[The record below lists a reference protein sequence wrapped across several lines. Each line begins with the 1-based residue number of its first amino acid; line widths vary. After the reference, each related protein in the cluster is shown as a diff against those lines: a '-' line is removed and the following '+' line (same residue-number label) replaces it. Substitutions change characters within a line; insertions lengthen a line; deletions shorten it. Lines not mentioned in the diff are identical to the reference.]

1 MLWCND
7 HRCCHLY
14 AACNVCINHD
24 FRESSDHFSGN
35 MKSFKRAPKSA
46 SIRSSSCPLSTVH
59 KGSRAPVFV
68 CMRVRVL
75 MRAVHTFQCALHVF
89 HNICF
94 LQHDTTIQMFRTWV
108 LAGACTFSW
117 TLSSCMLMY
126 PTAMFISYSYN
137 LCASVFM
144 CVFVCACVQVCAWV
158 CACVCVW
165 CYTVLR
171 DLLHFTTSIPISL
184 FLLCRPVLLVYH
196 PRKA

>member
-1 MLWCND
+1 MLSP
-7 HRCCHLY
+7 
-14 AACNVCINHD
+14 VCRMQRVCNHD
-24 FRESSDHFSGN
+24 FCESSDHFSGN

-94 LQHDTTIQMFRTWV
+94 LQHDTTIRMFRTWV

-158 CACVCVW
+158 CACGATLYFVIYC
-165 CYTVLR
+165 
-171 DLLHFTTSIPISL
+171 TSQPVSL
-184 FLLCRPVLLVYH
+184 FHCFFCVALYF
-196 PRKA
+196 